1 MEPLSTAI
9 SFIIA
14 KLNYGLSAL
23 FMSLLVLFLR
33 KTPAIDGYGRAAT
46 ACIVGGSA
54 VGVAIIFGGAL
65 AVYLGMNPNDVN
77 TGMAIGGGIGLVSFT
92 IIKAFVKFFD
102 RIDNKDIVEVAKEVK
117 DTIKGK

>member
-1 MEPLSTAI
+1 MEPLSSAI
-9 SFIIA
+9 SFIVA

-33 KTPAIDGYGRAAT
+33 KTPAIDGYGRVAT

-54 VGVAIIFGGAL
+54 VGIAIIFGGTL

-77 TGMAIGGGIGLVSFT
+77 TGMAIGGAIGLVAFT

-102 RIDNKDIVEVAKEVK
+102 RMDNKDIVEVAKEVK